1 MFYSYVAKDEYIYF
15 PTAVLSEDGLAILLK
30 DTPNHFGLGQQ
41 LGMDDGL
48 LEALFSH
55 FKNNPL
61 LLVNHM
67 MGMWLMEDPEDAAK
81 QLSEALIAVGDRDI
95 ATRLQLLSHLGEKSV
110 HVQFLNILCLM
121 VYIMSPISASIN
133 VHRIFTKR
141 NK

>member
-1 MFYSYVAKDEYIYF
+1 M
-15 PTAVLSEDGLAILLK
+15 LSEECLAILLK

-48 LEALFSH
+48 LEALLAH
-55 FKNNPL
+55 FNHNPQ

-81 QLSEALIAVGDRDI
+81 QLSEALIAEGDRDT
-95 ATRLQLLSHLGEKSV
+95 ATKLQLLSHLGEKSV
-110 HVQFLNILCLM
+110 HVQLLYILFLM
-121 VYIMSPISASIN
+121 VYIMSPIFAPIN

-141 NK
+141 NR